1 MGEMTEDMSRLWE
14 RFNLMEEEDE
24 EVVAL
29 EVEVEPMV
37 NRGNTCVVGKLLADR
52 SVGKEVIKTPLLRAW
67 QPMKGVIFK
76 TLGTNLYLIDFEDE
90 CDKIRVM
97 EGRPWTFDGNLVSLA
112 DFDGL
117 KPVAELEFEK
127 VPFWVRMYDLPLAC
141 MSKAMGFRIGASVGE
156 VLEVDADDEGVGW
169 GEYLRVRIVL
179 DLTKPLSR
187 GRRLKLRD
195 RSIWI
200 TFKYEKIPRFCFN
213 CGVIQHGSRGCVR
226 PGGVRS
232 VGEGRESQFGR
243 WLRAGQSGNRSGEG
257 SRGRFN
263 GAWRH
268 FEQKNSSVE
277 TKHSEKRE
285 EQRGRRDETGEEEDD
300 GDSEETL
307 AAPVGTRGAT
317 SALRSNWNLPTKAS
331 VNHGVHDS
339 QKRKESMNEK
349 SGERRGTEESIQL
362 GEIPGEGYQRNNE
375 QALFKGNNSIHYP
388 VQSGVGSKE
397 RKVQTVTLGSSKPSM
412 ERINGGE
419 RVDSNGGDSV
429 INAEEE
435 RSTQKA
441 KNVYVGQWD
450 SIKEKMVWAY
460 MEGDGETLHGKS
472 LVKGSLHVAQKQN
485 FVELNGKEEGHDVE
499 GGTAMHGN
507 TLAPP
512 FPTMHAQTSGKR
524 CLNFPDDEE
533 CDEGRMQTGKRKKT
547 EDKQGETRRGEEK

>member
-1 MGEMTEDMSRLWE
+1 
-14 RFNLMEEEDE
+14 
-24 EVVAL
+24 
-29 EVEVEPMV
+29 
-37 NRGNTCVVGKLLADR
+37 
-52 SVGKEVIKTPLLRAW
+52 
-67 QPMKGVIFK
+67 
-76 TLGTNLYLIDFEDE
+76 
-90 CDKIRVM
+90 M

-112 DFDGL
+112 EFDGVR
-117 KPVAELEFEK
+117 PVAELEFEK

-141 MSKAMGFRIGASVGE
+141 MSKAMGLRIGATVGE
-156 VLEVDADDEGVGW
+156 VLEVDVDEEGVGW
-169 GEYLRVRIVL
+169 GEFLRVRIVL

-226 PGGVRS
+226 PGGVRIG
-232 VGEGRESQFGR
+232 GEGRESQFGR
-243 WLRAGQSGNRSGEG
+243 WLRAGQFDNRFAGGRGER
-257 SRGRFN
+257 SY
-263 GAWRH
+263 GAWRN
-268 FEQKNSSVE
+268 FNQMPSPSE
-277 TKHSEKRE
+277 TDQSAKGED
-285 EQRGRRDETGEEEDD
+285 QGRRSAETGEEEDG
-300 GDSEETL
+300 GDSTEGS
-307 AAPVGTRGAT
+307 AAPVETVGAS
-317 SALRSNWNLPTKAS
+317 SAL
-331 VNHGVHDS
+331 H
-339 QKRKESMNEK
+339 
-349 SGERRGTEESIQL
+349 
-362 GEIPGEGYQRNNE
+362 YQRNNE

-485 FVELNGKEEGHDVE
+485 FVELNGKR
-499 GGTAMHGN
+499 GGA
-507 TLAPP
+507 
-512 FPTMHAQTSGKR
+512 
-524 CLNFPDDEE
+524 
-533 CDEGRMQTGKRKKT
+533 
-547 EDKQGETRRGEEK
+547 RRGRGNSYAWEYVGPTFPYDACSNQRETVPEFPR